1 MIFPLEMHDIG
12 NRIFAKKNVL
22 WVIEKFPKKETKMK
36 ENLNKITNAISQR
49 GVYALSDVVTF
60 W

>member
-1 MIFPLEMHDIG
+1 MHDIG

-36 ENLNKITNAISQR
+36 EILNKITNAISQR
-49 GVYALSDVVTF
+49 GYTHFQMLLLF
-60 W
+60 GKGCC

>member
-1 MIFPLEMHDIG
+1 MHDIG

-22 WVIEKFPKKETKMK
+22 WVIEKFPKKESKMK